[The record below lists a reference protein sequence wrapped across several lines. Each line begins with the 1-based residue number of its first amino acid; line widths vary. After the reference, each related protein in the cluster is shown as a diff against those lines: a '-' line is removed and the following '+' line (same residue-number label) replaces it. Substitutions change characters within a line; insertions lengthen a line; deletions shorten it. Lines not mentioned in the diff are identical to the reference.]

1 MEAIFGSLLGG
12 LFRLAPEFLKWLDR
26 KDERAHEVLM
36 FDKQIEMDK
45 SRANNQLAQTNA
57 EGNFML
63 AGKDIDALIEG
74 AKAQAQTT
82 GIKWVDA
89 INSLMRPTITF
100 WWVIVLQ
107 TAVMVATIVSLAGT
121 SDGYLGALMKIWGP
135 EEKSIV
141 ASIISFWFLDRALRR
156 GNDASKF

>member
-89 INSLMRPTITF
+89 VNSLMRPTITF

-107 TAVMVATIVSLAGT
+107 TAVMIATLVSVHSAGV
-121 SDGYLGALMKIWGP
+121 SYMDALLKTWGP
-135 EEKSIV
+135 DEKSIV
-141 ASIISFWFLDRALRR
+141 ASIISFWFLDRVLRR
-156 GNDASKF
+156 PQ

>member
-1 MEAIFGSLLGG
+1 MEAILGSLLGG
-12 LFRLAPEFLKWLDR
+12 LFRMAPELLKWLDR
-26 KDERAHEVLM
+26 KDERAHELAM
-36 FDKQIEMDK
+36 FDKQIETDK
-45 SRANNQLAQTNA
+45 LRAQNQLAQTNA
-57 EGNFML
+57 EGGFVL

-74 AKAQAQTT
+74 AKAQAMVT

-107 TAVMVATIVSLAGT
+107 TSVMIATLVSVHSAGVPYM
-121 SDGYLGALMKIWGP
+121 DALLKTWGP

-141 ASIISFWFLDRALRR
+141 ASIISFWFLDRVLRR
-156 GNDASKF
+156 PQ

>member
-1 MEAIFGSLLGG
+1 METLFGTLLGG
-12 LFRLAPEFLKWLDR
+12 LFRMAPELLKWLDR
-26 KDERAHEVLM
+26 KDERAHEVTM
-36 FDKQIEMDK
+36 FDKQIELDK
-45 SRANNQLAQTNA
+45 TRTANELAL
-57 EGNFML
+57 EKSKGDFVL

-74 AKAQAQTT
+74 AKAQAMVT
-82 GIKWVDA
+82 GVKWVDA

-141 ASIISFWFLDRALRR
+141 ASIISFWFLDRVLRR
-156 GNDASKF
+156 PQ